1 MCQVQKFNRLPWLPL
16 ANLFIY
22 YMALCTLQSKIDKK
36 TNFFNQD
43 RPICNSFSVTQS
55 ELLVLMVVVHGRDRL
70 SVLHACS
77 EILKSGQS
85 LKLLIE
91 QAKIMIKDMPEE
103 VNGHYGERGFL
114 T

>member
-1 MCQVQKFNRLPWLPL
+1 
-16 ANLFIY
+16 
-22 YMALCTLQSKIDKK
+22 
-36 TNFFNQD
+36 
-43 RPICNSFSVTQS
+43 
-55 ELLVLMVVVHGRDRL
+55 MVVVHGRDRL